1 MAAPFRARKSLA
13 PIESELLVEE
23 FNKAYFDKALE
34 SQEGIVG
41 LYNSVD
47 KYIRDRDRYYVRA
60 EQYKSDQAILAA
72 RVDELEEDLRS
83 S

>member
-1 MAAPFRARKSLA
+1 MVRQAQSPRPVAVRMAAPFRARKSLA
-13 PIESELLVEE
+13 PIESELPVEE

-47 KYIRDRDRYYVRA
+47 KCIRDRDRHYVRA
-60 EQYKSDQAILAA
+60 E
-72 RVDELEEDLRS
+72 
-83 S
+83 